1 MRIIMNFLNTI
12 TLETDLHYQNTIN
25 EKITFSGVG
34 IHEGKAVDIT
44 LIPADPDTGIIFKRV
59 DLTRNNLINVNYKNI
74 VKSRFCSKIQNDF
87 GVSVFTVEHLM
98 SALGSLS
105 IDNLTIE
112 INAPELPA
120 MDGSALEYTLK
131 ILETGKKIQNKKRK
145 YIRIKKRLSTNIGK
159 RWIEVAPSNQL
170 KLDIEIDY
178 PNTIIGKDNYCYF
191 HDEINFVKNICLA
204 RTFALANDVNKL
216 RASGFAIGGNLNNAI
231 LVDKKNIINESG
243 LRCEKEFIKHKVL
256 DCLGDFYLS
265 GYQIIGSFK
274 SFAPGHELNS
284 EIIEEIFKSESNY
297 EIVQLNDSETP
308 NVTPEIN
315 SPNYGVA

>member
-1 MRIIMNFLNTI
+1 MNFLNTI

>member
-1 MRIIMNFLNTI
+1 MNFLNTI

-204 RTFALANDVNKL
+204 RTFALAKDVDKL
-216 RASGFAIGGNLNNAI
+216 RALGFAAGGNLNNAI
-231 LVDKKNIINESG
+231 LVDKNNILNKSG

-284 EIIEEIFKSESNY
+284 KIISEIFKSKSNY
-297 EIVQLNDSETP
+297 QIVQLSDLETP
-308 NVTPEIN
+308 NITPEIN
-315 SPNYGVA
+315 SQNYSVA

>member
-1 MRIIMNFLNTI
+1 MNFLNTI

-145 YIRIKKRLSTNIGK
+145 YFR
-159 RWIEVAPSNQL
+159 
-170 KLDIEIDY
+170 
-178 PNTIIGKDNYCYF
+178 
-191 HDEINFVKNICLA
+191 
-204 RTFALANDVNKL
+204 
-216 RASGFAIGGNLNNAI
+216 
-231 LVDKKNIINESG
+231 
-243 LRCEKEFIKHKVL
+243 
-256 DCLGDFYLS
+256 
-265 GYQIIGSFK
+265 SF
-274 SFAPGHELNS
+274 
-284 EIIEEIFKSESNY
+284 
-297 EIVQLNDSETP
+297 
-308 NVTPEIN
+308 
-315 SPNYGVA
+315 

>member
-1 MRIIMNFLNTI
+1 MNFLNTI

-34 IHEGKAVDIT
+34 IHDGKAVDIN
-44 LIPADPDTGIIFKRV
+44 LIPADPDTGIVFKRV

-98 SALGSLS
+98 SALSSLS

-131 ILETGKKIQNKKRK
+131 ILEIGKKTQNKKRK

-159 RWIEVAPSNQL
+159 RWIEVVPSNQL

-204 RTFALANDVNKL
+204 RTFALAKDVNKL

-284 EIIEEIFKSESNY
+284 EIIGEIFKSESNY
-297 EIVQLNDSETP
+297 EIVQLNDSDTP